1 MEIRLQ
7 VKEIVADTL
16 KLGDERQESL
26 SDDHPLTAEGMD
38 SINCVDMVLRLEE
51 QFDVVFGDEEL
62 LLDNLNTIG
71 KLSSIIEQKLGL
83 QQPV

>member
-1 MEIRLQ
+1 MEICLQ
-7 VKEIVADTL
+7 VKRIVADTL

-26 SDDHPLTAEGMD
+26 SDEHSLTAEGMD
-38 SINCVDMVLRLEE
+38 SINCVDIVLSLEE

-71 KLSSIIEQKLGL
+71 KLSSIIGQKLGL
-83 QQPV
+83 QQPI